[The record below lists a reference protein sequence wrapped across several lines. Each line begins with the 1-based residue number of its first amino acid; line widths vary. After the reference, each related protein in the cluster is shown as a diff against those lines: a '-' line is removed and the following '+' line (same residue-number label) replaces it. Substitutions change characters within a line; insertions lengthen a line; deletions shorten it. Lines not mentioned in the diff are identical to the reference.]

1 MFSLICVWINGWV
14 SNREAGDL
22 RRYRAHYDVIVMCLT
37 TQGVNASAVVIW
49 DYYTVVS
56 VIINDLVFPDYSC
69 FSTISF
75 KTSLWN
81 RIYIAGI
88 LHIAVC
94 GTGSTKQFVLNRRRL
109 SYKIRGIVDE
119 IIIYPNIPCD
129 YGNQQRFGVD
139 TIQKNKHLHI
149 YIYMCVVQPGAVIM
163 RSNITRYFIQ
173 HFSYWGITQI
183 RICTYKIYPYLA
195 LTGELW
201 GVFFLGFRL
210 NEPR

>member
-109 SYKIRGIVDE
+109 SYKIRGIDDE

-139 TIQKNKHLHI
+139 TIQKNKHLYI
-149 YIYMCVVQPGAVIM
+149 YICSTARCRYNAVQYNAIFHTALQLL
-163 RSNITRYFIQ
+163 RHYTNQ
-173 HFSYWGITQI
+173 NL
-183 RICTYKIYPYLA
+183 YLQN
-195 LTGELW
+195 LPIPCPNGRVMGCL
-201 GVFFLGFRL
+201 FLGFRL